1 MSRGSQETVGHAIA
15 RVLGMQVGGGAL
27 DWQVLY
33 SISALGMVVGKWWV
47 IFVLFQF
54 CHIIFHVVFTGF

>member
-47 IFVLFQF
+47 IFVSFPVPVIE
-54 CHIIFHVVFTGF
+54 HPNKTN